1 LGIIHLEAL
10 DRAAVVN
17 WKHKLSR
24 IDRSSGKLFFHYHHT
39 NVTYMSTS
47 TRPTLGD
54 FSSIVCFKSVITGME
69 EALGEKATAI
79 SLIAAGRARG
89 KNLARDLG
97 LSGSTADFETIA
109 AKLNVA
115 VGSAGTRLTA
125 VDKIVQD
132 GDIIRV
138 YCSETVCSAGE
149 PQGSNRKCTFTMGAV
164 WGAVAEI
171 TGKKLR
177 GTHTE
182 SVLRGGTHD
191 VFEFTPVE

>member
-1 LGIIHLEAL
+1 MS
-10 DRAAVVN
+10 N
-17 WKHKLSR
+17 SLS
-24 IDRSSGKLFFHYHHT
+24 S
-39 NVTYMSTS
+39 
-47 TRPTLGD
+47 RPTLGQ

-89 KNLARDLG
+89 KELAKSLG
-97 LSGSTADFETIA
+97 LSGSTEDLAVIA
-109 AKLNVA
+109 AKLNEA
-115 VGSAGTRLTA
+115 VGANGTHLTA

-132 GDIIRV
+132 GDTIKV

-149 PQGSNRKCTFTMGAV
+149 PDGSPRKCTFTLGAV
-164 WGAVAEI
+164 WGALTEV

-177 GTHTE
+177 GIQTE